1 MTGQSS
7 PDCLEGELIMIRL
20 AIVFFVI
27 ALAAAYF
34 GGFGGVSDYS
44 WTAASTVFFL
54 FLALGAL
61 SVLGRVLKWPYA

>member
-1 MTGQSS
+1 M
-7 PDCLEGELIMIRL
+7 LRL

-44 WTAASTVFFL
+44 WKAASTVFFL
-54 FLALGAL
+54 FLTLGAL
-61 SVLGRVLKWPYA
+61 SVLGRVLKWPHA